1 MFCQSVPHAGTMKTP
16 RTGRLDHDSA
26 SNRSDADRLK
36 LLDSGPIEVSRFTRV
51 PHPELRMEK
60 PISDGLERLQR
71 VLASRGVS
79 SRRGA
84 EELIREGRVSV
95 DGKVITEMGT
105 KVDPRI
111 AVIKVDGKLVRPKSL
126 QYVILNKPRGYI
138 TTTSDERG
146 RKTVMD
152 LVKMKER
159 LYPVGRLDRDTE
171 GLLLLTNDGD
181 VANRVMHPRYEMT
194 KEYQVLTFSRPDV
207 NAFRQLSKGVVI
219 DGRTVVPDEFRILKE
234 TREGLILK
242 IVVHEGMNRIVRRMM
257 EAVGIPVERL
267 RRVRVGPLT
276 LAGLKSG
283 EWRELTEG
291 ERATLFE
298 ALRMTASSSRPAV
311 RSGRK
316 TRKNEGSDSA
326 ETRSERGEL

>member
-1 MFCQSVPHAGTMKTP
+1 
-16 RTGRLDHDSA
+16 
-26 SNRSDADRLK
+26 
-36 LLDSGPIEVSRFTRV
+36 
-51 PHPELRMEK
+51 MEK
-60 PISDGLERLQR
+60 PINDGLERLQR

-105 KVDPRI
+105 KVDPRT
-111 AVIKVDGKLVRPKSL
+111 AVIKVDGKLVRPRSL

-152 LVKMKER
+152 LVKTKER

-194 KEYQVLTFSRPDV
+194 KEYQVLTFSRPGAD
-207 NAFRQLSKGVVI
+207 AFRQLSKGVVI

-234 TREGLILK
+234 TRDGLILK

-276 LAGLKSG
+276 MAGLKSG
-283 EWRELTEG
+283 EWRELTDG

-298 ALRMTASSSRPAV
+298 ALRMTDSRTRPAL
-311 RSGRK
+311 RP
-316 TRKNEGSDSA
+316 GSKKPKSEAQGSA
-326 ETRSERGEL
+326 ESMQDHGDR

>member
-1 MFCQSVPHAGTMKTP
+1 MSG
-16 RTGRLDHDSA
+16 
-26 SNRSDADRLK
+26 
-36 LLDSGPIEVSRFTRV
+36 SGPLAAVHLTLGPVLGAKIGDFT
-51 PHPELRMEK
+51 
-60 PISDGLERLQR
+60 IDGLERLQR

-84 EELIREGRVSV
+84 EDMIRDGRVSV

-105 KVDPRI
+105 KVDPRT
-111 AVIKVDGKLVRPKSL
+111 AVIKVDGKLVRPQAL

-152 LVKMKER
+152 LVQTKER

-171 GLLLLTNDGD
+171 GLLLLTNDGE

-194 KEYQVLTFSRPDV
+194 KEYQILTFSRPDA
-207 NAFRQLSKGVVI
+207 NAFRQLTKGVVV
-219 DGRTVVPDEFRILKE
+219 DDRTVVPDEFRILKE
-234 TREGLILK
+234 TRDGLILK

-291 ERATLFE
+291 EQATLFE
-298 ALRMTASSSRPAV
+298 ALRLSKSGARPAV
-311 RSGRK
+311 QSGRK
-316 TRKNEGSDSA
+316 PRASQESSPADEPPAHA
-326 ETRSERGEL
+326 EH

>member
-1 MFCQSVPHAGTMKTP
+1 M
-16 RTGRLDHDSA
+16 
-26 SNRSDADRLK
+26 
-36 LLDSGPIEVSRFTRV
+36 
-51 PHPELRMEK
+51 
-60 PISDGLERLQR
+60 
-71 VLASRGVS
+71 
-79 SRRGA
+79 
-84 EELIREGRVSV
+84 IREGRVSV
-95 DGKVITEMGT
+95 DGKIITEMGT
-105 KVDPRI
+105 KVDPRT

-152 LVKMKER
+152 LVKTQER
-159 LYPVGRLDRDTE
+159 LYPVGRLDRETE
-171 GLLLLTNDGD
+171 GLLLLTNDGE

-194 KEYQVLTFSRPDV
+194 KEYQVLTFSRPDA
-207 NAFRQLSKGVVI
+207 NAFRQLARGVLI
-219 DGRTVVPDEFRILKE
+219 DDRTVAPDEFRILKE
-234 TREGLILK
+234 TRDGLILK

-291 ERATLFE
+291 ERATLLE
-298 ALRMTASSSRPAV
+298 ALRMGKTGARPAV
-311 RSGRK
+311 RTGRK
-316 TRKNEGSDSA
+316 PRSSQDSGSA
-326 ETRSERGEL
+326 TEPPARGES